1 MSSPRHTAVIWA
13 SPRQGPLARA
23 IVEGAGLE
31 PVAAGSPVRGQS
43 GAVAAELA
51 CPATDD
57 LRAALAGVSADVVL
71 LLAPGEFGAGGAPE
85 DARAVAAAAGR
96 GVRVLSLEPLPGDAL
111 DLEPGGWL
119 GGGGEGGPAGWVRV
133 VGLPRLMP
141 VFREAAET
149 LAAFGPVR
157 SVLVEHWS
165 SPQHASL
172 AARLVGAIDLVHWLM
187 AETESIDAV
196 FVPGGVAAGPRAS
209 EPALRELEGDLNAML
224 RTVDGRSA
232 LIAVSNAAARWNL
245 TVTLLG
251 EHGRLRFF
259 DDGFEW
265 LGPDGAKRDD
275 HRGPGR
281 ARGQAAPDHA
291 AAVIVDSVSR
301 LLDDRLPDPGPL
313 NVASVLPV
321 AHAAVLSARTKHAEN
336 PAMIRRMMSV
346 QEGL

>member
-1 MSSPRHTAVIWA
+1 MIWA
-13 SPRQGPLARA
+13 TPRQVALARA
-23 IVEGAGLE
+23 VAEGAGLE
-31 PVAAGSPVRGQS
+31 LVGAGSPNRGQS
-43 GAVAAELA
+43 GGVASELGCDA
-51 CPATDD
+51 MDD
-57 LRAALAGVSADVVL
+57 LRAVLAGASADAVIM
-71 LLAPGEFGAGGAPE
+71 LAAGDFGAAGAPE

-96 GVRVLSLEPLPGDAL
+96 GVRVLSLEPVPSNAL

-119 GGGGEGGPAGWVRV
+119 GGEGGAAGPAAWVRT

-149 LAAFGPVR
+149 LVAFGPVR
-157 SVLVEHWS
+157 TVLIEHWS
-165 SPQHASL
+165 APQHASL
-172 AARLVGAIDLVHWLM
+172 AARLVGAIDLVHWLL

-196 FVPGGVAAGPRAS
+196 FVPSAGGPAKVS
-209 EPALRELEGDLNAML
+209 ERTLLEYEGDLNAML

-251 EHGRLRFF
+251 EQGRLRFF

-265 LGPDGAKRDD
+265 LGPGGEKRDD
-275 HRGPGR
+275 HRSR
-281 ARGQAAPDHA
+281 TRGSASPDHA
-291 AAVIVDSVSR
+291 AAVIADSVAR

-313 NVASVLPV
+313 NSGSVLAV
-321 AHAAVLSARTKHAEN
+321 AHAAMLSARTRHAEN

>member
-1 MSSPRHTAVIWA
+1 MSSSRHTAVIWA
-13 SPRQGPLARA
+13 TPRQVPLARSVINA
-23 IVEGAGLE
+23 VGLE
-31 PVAAGSPVRGQS
+31 LVAAGSPLRAQS
-43 GAVAAELA
+43 GAVASELE
-51 CPATDD
+51 CPAADD
-57 LRAALAGVSADVVL
+57 LRAVLAGSDADVVL
-71 LLAPGEFGAGGAPE
+71 LLSAGVFGAGGAPE
-85 DARAVAAAAGR
+85 DARAIAAAATR
-96 GVRVLSLEPLPGDAL
+96 GVRVLSLEPLPSDAL

-119 GGGGEGGPAGWVRV
+119 GGTGDPGPAAWVRFI
-133 VGLPRLMP
+133 GLPRLTP

-165 SPQHASL
+165 APQHASL
-172 AARLVGAIDLVHWLM
+172 AARLVGAIDLVHWLL

-196 FVPGGVAAGPRAS
+196 FVPSGLAGGPRVS
-209 EPALRELEGDLNAML
+209 EPALRELDGDLNAML

-232 LIAVSNAAARWNL
+232 LIAVSNAASRWNL
-245 TVTLLG
+245 NVTLLG

-281 ARGQAAPDHA
+281 ARGEPAPDHA
-291 AAVIVDSVSR
+291 LAVITNSVSR
-301 LLDDRLPDPGPL
+301 ILDERLPDPGPL

-321 AHAAVLSARTKHAEN
+321 AHAAALSARTRHAEN

>member
-1 MSSPRHTAVIWA
+1 MPSQRHTAVIWA
-13 SPRQGPLARA
+13 TPRQAALARA
-23 IVEGAGLE
+23 VAEIAGLE
-31 PVAAGSPVRGQS
+31 LVAAGSPIRGQS
-43 GAVAAELA
+43 GAVASALGCE
-51 CPATDD
+51 PADD
-57 LRAALAGVSADVVL
+57 LRAALAGASADAIL
-71 LLAPGEFGAGGAPE
+71 ILAAGDFGAAEAPE
-85 DARAVAAAAGR
+85 DARAVAAAASR
-96 GVRVLSLEPLPGDAL
+96 GVRVLSLEPVPSNAL
-111 DLEPGGWL
+111 DLEPGGWI
-119 GGGGEGGPAGWVRV
+119 GGNGEGAGAGPAASVRT

-157 SVLVEHWS
+157 TVLIEHWS
-165 SPQHASL
+165 APQHASL
-172 AARLVGAIDLVHWLM
+172 AARLVGAIDLVHWLL

-196 FVPGGVAAGPRAS
+196 FVPGAGGPAKVS
-209 EPALRELEGDLNAML
+209 ERTLLEYEGDLNAML

-251 EHGRLRFF
+251 EQGRLRFF

-275 HRGPGR
+275 HRSR
-281 ARGQAAPDHA
+281 TRGSASPDHA
-291 AAVIVDSVSR
+291 ASVIADSVSR

-313 NVASVLPV
+313 NTGSVLAV
-321 AHAAVLSARTKHAEN
+321 AHAAMLSARTRHAEN